1 MIDGS
6 VMAAYLAATLIA
18 KEDRRLTPAMST
30 ALDRLRACV
39 TAKVGAWPVSQL
51 LRQPPSAVAL
61 EAIGSALEV
70 AARAD
75 GEFARQL
82 DAIFEELEDS
92 GARFLVDDAR
102 EHFRDDETPGSPYGN
117 KRSDG
122 VICEACGES
131 NRIGVEFCVSCGS
144 YLPWD
149 SPAAEPEEEFPRSA
163 PPPAP
168 EPPPSP
174 IPELRGGDRRVCPK
188 CNYPLTHQKRALCPN
203 CHHPLIFDDD
213 LSPNPATSPPVPG
226 ETSVVGSAASPPAS
240 PGATAQ
246 LQAVIDRAVSQAV
259 TEGRVLFNPPE
270 RMRQG
275 RLERVEVAIAR
286 TKDLD
291 DVLRQMV
298 QGRGQA
304 RIRDVETSP
313 FMAVE
318 LKGPGFDITP
328 LQAATSEQLLRPT
341 ALWEFDVFPKRSG
354 SQTLQVCVAMRI
366 PLPDRPDERVSIP
379 VLERHIHVVI
389 DPRYGSQQ
397 FLKRNWQWL
406 IATLAGLGGAV
417 AAWLKLFRG
426 GD

>member
-1 MIDGS
+1 M
-6 VMAAYLAATLIA
+6 
-18 KEDRRLTPAMST
+18 
-30 ALDRLRACV
+30 
-39 TAKVGAWPVSQL
+39 GAWPVAQL
-51 LRQPPSAVAL
+51 LRRPPRPGAL
-61 EAIGSALEV
+61 EAIGSALDV
-70 AARAD
+70 AARVD
-75 GEFARQL
+75 DEFARQL
-82 DAIFEELEDS
+82 DVIFEELEGS

-102 EHFRDDETPGSPYGN
+102 EHYREGATAGSTYGN
-117 KRSDG
+117 ERSG
-122 VICEACGES
+122 RVIICQNCGES
-131 NRIGVEFCVSCGS
+131 NQIGVEFCAFCGRF
-144 YLPWD
+144 LAWD
-149 SPAAEPEEEFPRSA
+149 SPASA
-163 PPPAP
+163 PEKEALLPTAQPAGSAAQSS
-168 EPPPSP
+168 PPPG
-174 IPELRGGDRRVCPK
+174 LQGGDGRVCPN
-188 CNYPLTHQKRALCPN
+188 CRYPLTDQKRALCPN

-213 LSPNPATSPPVPG
+213 LSPNPARSGPVSG
-226 ETSVVGSAASPPAS
+226 DISVVGSAASPPTS

-304 RIRDVETSP
+304 RITDVETSP

-328 LQAATSEQLLRPT
+328 LQAATSEQLLRPA
-341 ALWEFDVFPKRSG
+341 ALWEFDVLPKRSG